1 MTKPRDP
8 EELLTDYLSEGMQV
22 LPDRVVDAV
31 LDEVHRTHQ
40 RAVRPWR
47 TQPMFKPALAAAAL
61 VTVLAV
67 VTAASLGAFRP
78 SVSVPVASTSP
89 QSTEPATVGVS
100 PSPTGP
106 SSPTSPPP
114 AGEQR
119 DVIAFVRVEREVGAP
134 PPGARGL
141 RVWTVNA
148 DGSNAHRLN
157 PELHVDS
164 YVAWWPDGSRVLAV
178 VESDI
183 YTVDARTGAAE
194 PIGDKCRAP
203 CAFRSVRQPSVSAD
217 GSTVVFVQFLE
228 TGNENAPDSVIRTV
242 DVATGAVTT
251 LDSTL
256 LRGAYDVCMP
266 NGTACS
272 GPSNASPAFSND
284 GRQIAFV
291 REVERAV
298 RSSGN
303 PLGFPTNHGDLVVMN
318 ADGTGIRVLD
328 LGGLS
333 AADPVWA
340 PDGSRLLFTSYVEE
354 YVADRPGGP
363 ANTLHSLRD
372 IYTVAVD
379 GTDLRRL
386 TDNRTSSG
394 AAWVDDNSVRFLRY
408 EGEGALQGGGV
419 PNWWRIDADGSGP
432 ERLTFFDDASS
443 VIFEPAGLESGR
455 SAWFSQP

>member
-8 EELLTDYLSEGMQV
+8 EALLTAYLLEGMEV

-47 TQPMFKPALAAAAL
+47 TQPMFKPALAAAA
-61 VTVLAV
+61 AMV
-67 VTAASLGAFRP
+67 VIAIGGALWFGAFPANVGGP
-78 SVSVPVASTSP
+78 SPSP
-89 QSTEPATVGVS
+89 QSSEIATVGPS
-100 PSPTGP
+100 PSAPGPT
-106 SSPTSPPP
+106 SSPTSPAP

-119 DVIAFVRVEREVGAP
+119 DVIAFLRVEREAGAP

-141 RVWTVNA
+141 RVWTINA

-157 PELHVDS
+157 AALHVDG
-164 YVAWWPDGSRVLAV
+164 YVAWWPDGSRILV
-178 VESDI
+178 VAESAI
-183 YTVDARTGAAE
+183 YTVDAKTGAAE
-194 PIGDKCRAP
+194 FIGGECRPP
-203 CAFRSVRQPSVSAD
+203 CAFRSVREPSVSAD
-217 GSTVVFVQFLE
+217 GSTVVFVRFLE
-228 TGNENAPDSVIRTV
+228 TGNENAPDSVIATI
-242 DVATGAVTT
+242 DVATGAVRT

-256 LRGAYDVCMP
+256 LRGSYDVCMA

-272 GPSNASPAFSND
+272 GPSNKSPTFSKD
-284 GRQIAFV
+284 GSQIAFV
-291 REVERAV
+291 RVGERAV

-303 PLGFPTNHGDLVVMN
+303 PLGFPTSHGDLVVMD

-340 PDGSRLLFTSYVEE
+340 PDGSRLLFTSHAEE

-363 ANTLHSLRD
+363 ANSLRLRRD
-372 IYTVAVD
+372 VYTVAAD

-386 TDNRTSSG
+386 TNDRNSS
-394 AAWVDDNSVRFLRY
+394 AVAWADDNSVRFLRY
-408 EGEGALQGGGV
+408 EGEGPSQGGGV
-419 PNWWRIDADGSGP
+419 PNWWRIDADGSDP
-432 ERLTFFDDASS
+432 EQLTFFDAKSS
-443 VIFEPAGLESGR
+443 DMFGLGLDSGT
-455 SAWFSQP
+455 SAWFSRP